1 MLLVRAACED
11 GPDQDHAGPGS
22 ITMTSH
28 SSFPL
33 AGSGRSRRRL
43 LVIQAAAE
51 AEEKRARKLA
61 RAAQRAADSDR
72 EEQAVEDL
80 AGVQTE
86 EAVGRAVPELIGGVP
101 STEVDPDGSANDTV
115 DGDSDTPLLRAFDPG
130 DDEPD
135 EKDVLETIGELMS
148 GPRPATWVF
157 CGDGP
162 VETTF
167 PDRFATELRTTYR
180 RPLDVVVNTLVPGSP
195 IKMVLEHLE
204 WQLGRFHPDVV
215 NLVIG
220 STTASTGPG
229 FAATLTTLVDRLQKL
244 GAAVV
249 IHAPD
254 PDGSDELQVQVDE
267 IRELAGRRAIPLVDH
282 AGADGDQERVD
293 RLCKAL
299 KLQRPGS

>member
-1 MLLVRAACED
+1 
-11 GPDQDHAGPGS
+11 
-22 ITMTSH
+22 MTSH

-33 AGSGRSRRRL
+33 GDSGRSRRRL

-51 AEEKRARKLA
+51 EEEKRARKLA
-61 RAAQRAADSDR
+61 RTAQRAADSDQKER
-72 EEQAVEDL
+72 AGKDL
-80 AGVQTE
+80 AGVQTG
-86 EAVGRAVPELIGGVP
+86 EAVGRAVPELIGDGT
-101 STEVDPDGSANDTV
+101 SAEGNPDGSENDT
-115 DGDSDTPLLRAFDPG
+115 PQLRTFDPG
-130 DDEPD
+130 DDDPD
-135 EKDVLETIGELMS
+135 RKDVLETIRELMS

-162 VETTF
+162 VETAF
-167 PDRFATELRTTYR
+167 PNQFAAELRTTYR
-180 RPLDVVVNTLVPGSP
+180 RPLDVVVNTLVPDSP

-204 WQLGRFHPDVV
+204 WQVGRFHPDVV

-229 FAATLTTLVDRLQKL
+229 FAATLTTLVDRLQEL

-254 PDGSDELQVQVDE
+254 PDGSDELQIQVDE
-267 IRELAGRRAIPLVDH
+267 IRELAGGRAIPMVDH
-282 AGADGDQERVD
+282 AGADGDQQRVD

-299 KLQRPGS
+299 KLQRPVS